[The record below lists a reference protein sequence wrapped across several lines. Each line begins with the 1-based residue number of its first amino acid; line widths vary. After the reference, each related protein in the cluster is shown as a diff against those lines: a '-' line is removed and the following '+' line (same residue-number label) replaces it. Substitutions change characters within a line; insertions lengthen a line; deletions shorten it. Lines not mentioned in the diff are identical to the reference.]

1 VFCSVMAW
9 VCGRPQPRSRA
20 RTTRS
25 SESAKTPDS
34 VDTIRMNVALLGA
47 HNRACPQVDKVD
59 AIASGATY
67 HVQVIDPR
75 LCCARTES

>member
-1 VFCSVMAW
+1 MFCSVIAW
-9 VCGRPQPRSRA
+9 VCRRPQPRSRA
-20 RTTRS
+20 RSTRS
-25 SESAKTPDS
+25 SESAKNS
-34 VDTIRMNVALLGA
+34 VDTIRMDVASLGA

-75 LCCARTES
+75 LGCARKES